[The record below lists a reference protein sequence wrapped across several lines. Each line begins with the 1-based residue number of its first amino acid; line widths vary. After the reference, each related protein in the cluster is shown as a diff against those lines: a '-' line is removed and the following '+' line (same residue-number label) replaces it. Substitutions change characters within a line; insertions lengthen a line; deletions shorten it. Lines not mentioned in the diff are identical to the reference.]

1 MLKSFYRS
9 VHKSM
14 KKVSKE
20 QAKRLRND
28 IAALE
33 EQIKKREVQIDKFIS
48 LIKEDPE
55 NKERYQRRI
64 DVHKEFIKNELL
76 EIEKI
81 NFILLDS

>member
-1 MLKSFYRS
+1 MLKNFYRS
-9 VHKSM
+9 IHKSM

-20 QAKRLRND
+20 KVRKLKSD
-28 IAALE
+28 ITVLE
-33 EQIKKREVQIDKFIS
+33 EQIKKREVQIDKFIC

-55 NKERYQRRI
+55 NKERYQKRI